1 MQRYRKLISLL
12 LVLVLT
18 LSLCP
23 MSFAADDADFEEVF
37 EAVFEESEL
46 IEADEVETT
55 PVESENPDAAP
66 EEGEE
71 PENPDAAEEDAEGEE
86 SEEKDTEEE
95 EDAEEDAEEEEKLFP
110 GMPESYALSVEEMD
124 SKQRLNTYGVVDELE
139 RAVPGV
145 DYIDGEVFFLADTLE
160 YAQMVADAYGAVLAT
175 YDSGVA
181 TLILNGAG
189 VIDAVAAAA
198 DMNSNLPAVEANY
211 ILDIDPVVE
220 AESDEVSTNA
230 YRDDTGVS
238 VKGSWK
244 TWFESTGNPD
254 KFLSDPSAYTGAYQY
269 MHDIVNTY
277 EAWGI
282 TKGDSVTVAVVDS
295 GVASHPDLNTN
306 VIARESVN
314 SSWGDLQS
322 AHGTHVAGIV
332 AAQMG
337 NGKGGAGIAPD
348 ADIYSVRVFQNNS
361 GSTDNIIRGVN
372 KVIEAKRSN
381 SSIKVMNMS
390 LGGYGYSAAYERV
403 IANAISAGITV
414 VAAMGND
421 GTNIK
426 SYPAAFNIPGLIAV
440 QSSTAANTMSSF
452 SNYGAWADVS
462 APGSNILS
470 TSLGSGYEY
479 MSGTSMA
486 APVVS
491 GVCALYLSVYPNATP
506 AQVEKAVKKAVNK
519 GIVDAS
525 KLFANENAAPT
536 ITTTAELGRSKT
548 LPYGSAIIIEST
560 NSAETLIYTLDGKAP
575 SVRNGVVTGNVV
587 EDGYAYIPLTAKN
600 GFTVGKNVTVRAA
613 AVNGFG
619 VVGKAVSLTFK
630 IDYAAPEY
638 VEVTS
643 STTRLMAGRSFN
655 FAAAVYPAQ
664 ANQKLEWVITLNDGC
679 PGTKIDKTRGTL
691 RTGAKDNGSV
701 IIEAR
706 SADYPNVRSIK
717 IIVEIGSIT
726 LTKKITLQADG
737 QTVKNLPLFVNST
750 SSSDPVLLTATAYKP
765 TSAKA
770 NSPLEP
776 IYDDSF
782 TWTTSNPKVAVV
794 DSSGT
799 VYPIGNGSATI
810 TCTAKDGSN
819 VRATMPVR
827 VQSAADEIAISG
839 YSNIAA
845 GKSAAYTVSILP
857 KTATYKTVS
866 WSLIGAPSGVTI
878 NARGTVTVAKT
889 VPEGTRFRIGAYSVL
904 GVYDEKEI
912 TVSSGFTNVKI
923 IGNDL
928 TFAGLRKTA
937 RDGSLTEVTLFSTAA
952 LDYTDERSYYNTY
965 SSIQL
970 GLLATPVSEVQWS
983 SSNPKVAVVDES
995 GHVTA
1000 VSAGRARITA
1010 KAMDAG
1016 RKQHAINVVVVNPAS
1031 SISVQTLMPVSNAR
1045 WTPILV
1051 SGKTA
1056 RNTAVLGDAHGAPTI
1071 KAVTWDYI
1079 VVAIDSSNNREDVT
1093 DFAKAKKLFTISKT
1107 SGQLTAA
1114 RNAYSELW
1122 YYTGDGYSFYVCAI
1136 ARTTDGSGLSA
1147 GYDYELRGVPMT
1159 KLFVRY
1165 GNKDYTSLR
1174 APFTM
1179 KKGGYIWSLPVF
1191 CTYGTGSSYYSYEW
1205 TVKSSNPNVAGAVMD
1220 RDQEYGNPLV
1230 TIISGEKAGTAT
1242 ITLTSTDGSNKRVT
1256 ITVTVK

>member
-37 EAVFEESEL
+37 EEVFEESEL

-95 EDAEEDAEEEEKLFP
+95 EDAEEEEKLFP

-139 RAVPGV
+139 KAVPGL

-254 KFLSDPSAYTGAYQY
+254 TFLTDPSGYNNAYQY

-295 GVASHPDLNTN
+295 GVASHPDLGDN
-306 VIARESVN
+306 VIARESID

-322 AHGTHVAGIV
+322 AHGTHVAGII

-337 NGKGGAGIAPD
+337 NGEGGAGIAPY
-348 ADIYSVRVFQNNS
+348 ADIYSVRVFENNNAF
-361 GSTDNIIRGVN
+361 TDDIIRGVN

-390 LGGYGYSAAYERV
+390 LGGVFYSAAYERV
-403 IANAISAGITV
+403 ITNAISAGITV
-414 VAAMGND
+414 VAAMGNN

-426 SYPAAFNIPGLIAV
+426 CYPAAFNIPGLIAV
-440 QSSTAANTMSSF
+440 QSSTAVNTISSF

-462 APGSNILS
+462 APGSYILS
-470 TSLGSGYEY
+470 TSLGDGYEY

-491 GVCALYLSVYPNATP
+491 GVCALYLSVYPNAAP

-525 KLFANENAAPT
+525 KLFTNENAAPT
-536 ITTTAELGRSKT
+536 ITPTATLGRNKT
-548 LPYGSAIIIEST
+548 LPYGSAIIIKST

-587 EDGYAYIPLTAKN
+587 ENGYAYIPLTAEN

-619 VVGKAVSLTFK
+619 VVGKAASLTFK
-630 IDYAAPEY
+630 IDYATPEY

-643 STTRLMAGRSFN
+643 STAKLMAGRSFN

-664 ANQKLEWVITLNDGC
+664 ANQKLEWVITHNDGC

-691 RTGAKDNGSV
+691 RTGAKDDGSV

-706 SADYPNVRSIK
+706 SADYPNVRSTK

-726 LTKKITLQADG
+726 LTKKITLQANG
-737 QTVKNLPLFVNST
+737 QTVKNLALFVNST
-750 SSSDPVLLTATAYKP
+750 RSSDPVLLTATAYKP

-776 IYDDSF
+776 IDDDDF

-799 VYPIGNGSATI
+799 VYPVGNGSATI

-819 VRATMPVR
+819 VRAAMPVR
-827 VQSAADEIAISG
+827 VQTCADEIAISG

-889 VPEGTRFRIGAYSVL
+889 VPEGTRFWIGAYTML

-923 IGNDL
+923 IDNDP

-937 RDGSLTEVTLFSTAA
+937 RDGSLTEVTLFSTTAH
-952 LDYTDERSYYNTY
+952 DRTNKYTSDKYTY
-965 SSIQL
+965 ASIQL
-970 GLLATPVSEVQWS
+970 GLLATPVSEVQWT

-995 GHVTA
+995 GRVTA

-1031 SISVQTLMPVSNAR
+1031 SISAQTLMPVSNAYSI
-1045 WTPILV
+1045 PILV
-1051 SGKTA
+1051 SGKTV
-1056 RNTAVLGDAHGAPTI
+1056 RNTAVLGDAHGTPTI

-1079 VVAIDSSNNREDVT
+1079 VVAYDSSNNREDVT

-1122 YYTGDGYSFYVCAI
+1122 NNTSGVEFYVCAI
-1136 ARTTDGSGLSA
+1136 AYTTDGSGL
-1147 GYDYELRGVPMT
+1147 GFGVDYLLDQAPMT

-1174 APFTM
+1174 SFTM
-1179 KKGGYIWSLPVF
+1179 QKGGEKVYHFPVF
-1191 CTYGTGSSYYSYEW
+1191 CEYGDGSRYTSWEW

-1220 RDQEYGNPLV
+1220 RDKYSGNPLV
-1230 TIISGEKAGTAT
+1230 AIIPGEKAGTAT
-1242 ITLTSTDGSNKRVT
+1242 ITLTATDGSNKRVT

>member
-37 EAVFEESEL
+37 EEVFEESEL

-95 EDAEEDAEEEEKLFP
+95 EDAEEEEKLFP

-139 RAVPGV
+139 KAVPGL

-254 KFLSDPSAYTGAYQY
+254 TFLTDPSGYNNAYQY

-295 GVASHPDLNTN
+295 GVASHPDLGDN
-306 VIARESVN
+306 VIARESID

-322 AHGTHVAGIV
+322 AHGTHVAGII

-337 NGKGGAGIAPD
+337 NGEGGAGIAPY
-348 ADIYSVRVFQNNS
+348 ADIYSVRVFENNNAF
-361 GSTDNIIRGVN
+361 TDDIIRGVN

-381 SSIKVMNMS
+381 YPSIKVMNMS

-403 IANAISAGITV
+403 ITKAISAGITV

-426 SYPAAFNIPGLIAV
+426 CYPAAFNIPGLIAV
-440 QSSTAANTMSSF
+440 QSTTAANTMSSF

-470 TSLGSGYEY
+470 TVLGNGYEY

-519 GIVDAS
+519 GIADAS
-525 KLFANENAAPT
+525 KLFTNENAAPT
-536 ITTTAELGRSKT
+536 ITPTAALGRSKT

-587 EDGYAYIPLTAKN
+587 EDGYAYIPLTAEN

-619 VVGKAVSLTFK
+619 VVGKVASLTFK
-630 IDYAAPEY
+630 IDYATPEY
-638 VEVTS
+638 VDVTS
-643 STTRLMAGRSFN
+643 STAKLMAGRSFN

-664 ANQKLEWVITLNDGC
+664 ANQKLEWVITHNDGC

-691 RTGAKDNGSV
+691 RTVAKDDGSV

-706 SADYPNVRSIK
+706 SAAYPNVRSTK
-717 IIVEIGSIT
+717 IRVEIGSIT

-737 QTVKNLPLFVNST
+737 QTVKNLSLFVNSYR
-750 SSSDPVLLTATAYKP
+750 SSDPVQLTATAYKP
-765 TSAKA
+765 ISAKA

-776 IYDDSF
+776 IDGDDF
-782 TWTTSNPKVAVV
+782 TWTTSNPKVAYV
-794 DSSGT
+794 DVSGT
-799 VYPIGNGSATI
+799 VYPVGNGSATI

-819 VRATMPVR
+819 VKATMPVR
-827 VQSAADEIAISG
+827 VQTCADEIAISG

-857 KTATYKTVS
+857 KTATYKTVT
-866 WSLIGAPSGVTI
+866 WSLIDAPSGVTV

-889 VPEGTRFRIGAYSVL
+889 VPEGTRFLLGAYTVL
-904 GVYDEKEI
+904 GVYAEKEI

-923 IGNDL
+923 IANDL
-928 TFAGLRKTA
+928 FFDGLRKTA
-937 RDGSLTEVTLFSTAA
+937 KDGSLTEVTLFSTAA
-952 LDYTDERSYYNTY
+952 LDYTDDRGYYNTY

-970 GLLATPVSEVQWS
+970 GLLATPVSEVQWT

-1031 SISVQTLMPVSNAR
+1031 SISAQTLMPVSNAYSN
-1045 WTPILV
+1045 PALV
-1051 SGKTA
+1051 SGKSA
-1056 RNTAVLGDAHGAPTI
+1056 RNTAVLGDAHGTPTI
-1071 KAVTWDYI
+1071 KAVTWDYA
-1079 VVAIDSSNNREDVT
+1079 VQAIDSNDNYEDVT
-1093 DFAKAKKLFTISKT
+1093 DVAKAKKLFTISKT

-1122 YYTGDGYSFYVCAI
+1122 NYTSGEYFFVYAI
-1136 ARTTDGSGLSA
+1136 ARTTDGSGMSSSVAYQLIQA
-1147 GYDYELRGVPMT
+1147 PMT
-1159 KLFVRY
+1159 KLFVRF

-1179 KKGGYIWSLPVF
+1179 QRGDGYSYIFPVF
-1191 CTYGTGSSYYSYEW
+1191 CEYGNGYRYPSFEW

-1220 RDQEYGNPLV
+1220 RDKYSGNPLV
-1230 TIISGEKAGTAT
+1230 AIIPGEKAGTAT
-1242 ITLTSTDGSNKRVT
+1242 ITLTATDGSNKRVT

>member
-1 MQRYRKLISLL
+1 
-12 LVLVLT
+12 
-18 LSLCP
+18 
-23 MSFAADDADFEEVF
+23 
-37 EAVFEESEL
+37 
-46 IEADEVETT
+46 
-55 PVESENPDAAP
+55 
-66 EEGEE
+66 
-71 PENPDAAEEDAEGEE
+71 
-86 SEEKDTEEE
+86 
-95 EDAEEDAEEEEKLFP
+95 
-110 GMPESYALSVEEMD
+110 MPESYVLSVEEMD
-124 SKQRLNTYGVVDELE
+124 TKQRLNTYGVVDELE
-139 RAVPGV
+139 KAVPGV

-181 TLILNGAG
+181 TLILNGVG

-211 ILDIDPVVE
+211 IIDIDPVVE

-254 KFLSDPSAYTGAYQY
+254 KFLSDPSGYSSAYQY

-295 GVASHPDLNTN
+295 GVASHLDLNAN

-314 SSWGDLQS
+314 SSWGDVQS
-322 AHGTHVAGIV
+322 AHGTHVAGII

-337 NGKGGAGIAPD
+337 NGEGGAGIAPH
-348 ADIYSVRVFQNNS
+348 ADIYSVRVFQGS
-361 GSTDNIIRGVN
+361 GGSGDDIVRGIN
-372 KVIEAKRSN
+372 KVIEAKRSDY

-390 LGGYGYSAAYERV
+390 LGGYGYSAWYERA
-403 IANAISAGITV
+403 ITNAISAGITV
-414 VAAMGND
+414 VAAMGNN

-440 QSSTAANTMSSF
+440 QSTTAANTLSSF

-470 TSLGSGYEY
+470 TSLSNGYEY

-525 KLFANENAAPT
+525 KLFTNENAAPT
-536 ITTTAELGRSKT
+536 ITTTAALGRNKT

-587 EDGYAYIPLTAKN
+587 DDGYARIPLTAEN

-619 VVGKAVSLTFK
+619 VVGKAASLTFK
-630 IDYAAPEY
+630 IDYAAAEF

-643 STTRLMAGRSFN
+643 YTERLMAGKSFN

-664 ANQKLEWVITLNDGC
+664 ANQKLEWVITDNYGC

-691 RTGAKDNGSV
+691 RTGAKDDGYV

-706 SADYPNVRSIK
+706 STAYPNVNNTILVNIR
-717 IIVEIGSIT
+717 SIT

-737 QTVKNLPLFVNST
+737 QTVKNIALFVNST
-750 SSSDPVLLTATAYKP
+750 STSDPVQLTATAYKP

-776 IYDDSF
+776 VDDDSF

-799 VYPIGNGSATI
+799 VYPVGNGSAAI

-866 WSLIGAPSGVTI
+866 WSLIDAPSGVTV

-904 GVYDEKEI
+904 DVYAEKEI
-912 TVSSGFTNVKI
+912 TVSAGFTNVKI
-923 IGNDL
+923 IDNDL
-928 TFAGLRKTA
+928 TFDGLRKTA

-952 LDYTDERSYYNTY
+952 LDYTDNRGYYNTF

-970 GLLATPVSEVQWS
+970 GLLATPVSEVQWT

-1031 SISVQTLMPVSNAR
+1031 SISVQTLMPVSNAYSL
-1045 WTPILV
+1045 PVLV
-1051 SGKTA
+1051 SGKSA
-1056 RNTAVLGDAHGAPTI
+1056 RNTAVLGDAHGTPTI

-1079 VVAIDSSNNREDVT
+1079 VATIDSSHNVEDVT
-1093 DFAKAKKLFTISKT
+1093 DFAKANKLFTINKT

-1114 RNAYSELW
+1114 RNAYSALW
-1122 YYTGDGYSFYVCAI
+1122 DYAGDVEFYVCAI

-1147 GYDYELRGVPMT
+1147 GFDYLLNQAPMT

-1174 APFTM
+1174 SPFTI
-1179 KKGGYIWSLPVF
+1179 KKGGYTYSFPVY
-1191 CTYGTGSSYYSYEW
+1191 CEYGTGSRYTSWEW
-1205 TVKSSNPNVAGAVMD
+1205 TVKSSNPNVAGAIMNQ
-1220 RDQEYGNPLV
+1220 DQEYGNPLV

-1242 ITLTSTDGSNKRVT
+1242 ITLTATDGSNKRVT